1 MPQLSSP
8 PRPARFLQFRIALLV
23 GFLLA
28 MTYTFWPR
36 HDPFPFFFEV
46 AMRSDHPG
54 FAQLYYDIGNGVN
67 EHDSSRVPVQGG
79 GSDLT
84 YRFPLPAG
92 MYANLRFDPTDR
104 PHNTITLSDA
114 RIVDGAGHL
123 FRIIPPDEIKP
134 AQQIDDLKPSGTSL
148 TFTTATDATD
158 PILALELSEPIL
170 LKSFAKPSFQ
180 KLARRFLISFF
191 IAASLAL
198 VATRLLLTLIA
209 PITRRVAEKIV
220 YWGTTHPTQLLL
232 ATAAASVILSTYPVV
247 FFGKSF
253 VSPNNHSH
261 TFLLYGEMPTVPGYK
276 EVETDDEKGSDLGAS
291 MWYSWPASVV
301 ESRALLRDFSLPLW
315 NRYDSSGLPLLGQG
329 QSMFGDPLHLLV
341 LLSRGSAGW
350 WDFKYLLAKF
360 LFAAA
365 LGFCVLHLTR
375 HVPSA
380 LVIAVSAPF
389 IGFYSY
395 RYSHPAFFSIS
406 YAPLIFLCWLKLI
419 DRPARRASAW
429 WLVLMVLANWTVMN
443 SGTVKEAYILLL
455 TMNLCGALT
464 LLLST
469 EVTNRILKLSQASGA
484 LFLFVLIATPIW
496 LTFLHALRTSWTVY
510 NAGAVFQLQPS
521 LFIGLFDD
529 IFYRQF
535 NVDEAHLDPSANF
548 LVLAAVLWFL
558 FARPISPFRDRS
570 RGITVTTLLALALAF
585 GIIPPWLILRV
596 PFLDRIYHIDNT
608 FSCVA
613 IIGLLLLAG
622 FGIKAFWENCMIG
635 SFSRTYLRV
644 MIGLALLLA
653 VYAGATE
660 ATQRATRQFGGHIPK
675 SPFFWGYS
683 ALLLAALVTAPWLA
697 RRSIN
702 HRGRDRLWPILALG
716 LAFVLIHWRF
726 GMYLET
732 RFDSYVMNPHQRVAL
747 VADSSAAVNFMKS
760 HGSDPFR
767 AVGLKYNFA
776 PGYGGAIGVEQID
789 SADPLLNPYYKRL
802 IDSAGITLPFAS
814 ATSGLL
820 DENLTSDLPL
830 LNMLNVRYILSET
843 HSKPELA
850 PSLKKIQSLDL
861 DVYESTNSWPR
872 AFFTDRVSS
881 YGEESEFVG
890 LLKQGDG
897 RPFAAIART
906 DIPKQSDI
914 RDLLEHASSSTTPQ
928 IVAASD
934 YVLTNN
940 RTSFVVKTPGPGV
953 VVLTEPYVE
962 DDFQLQINGRPG
974 DYFRVNSAFRGAF
987 VPTAGE
993 YHFSFSY
1000 WPRLLTASLWISGLG
1015 LALLGFWMG
1024 WEWKLGRNAT
1034 TALRS

>member
-1 MPQLSSP
+1 L
-8 PRPARFLQFRIALLV
+8 RAALIIGV
-23 GFLLA
+23 LLA
-28 MTYTFWPR
+28 ITYTYWPR
-36 HDPFPFFFEV
+36 HDPFPYLFEV
-46 AMRSDHPG
+46 SIQSTHPG
-54 FAQLYYDIGNGVN
+54 FAQLYYDVGNGVN
-67 EHDSSRVPVQGG
+67 EHDSSRLPVQGG
-79 GSDLT
+79 NSKET
-84 YRFPLPAG
+84 YRFAMPEGIYP
-92 MYANLRFDPTDR
+92 NLRFDPTDR
-104 PHNTITLSDA
+104 PRDTITLSGA
-114 RIVDGAGHL
+114 RIIDRAG
-123 FRIIPPDEIKP
+123 RVIRVIPPNEIKA
-134 AQQIDDLKPSGTSL
+134 AQQIENIETSQTGV
-148 TFTTATDATD
+148 TFTTTANATD
-158 PILALELSEPIL
+158 PILAVQLNEPVW
-170 LKSFAKPSFQ
+170 LKSFARPSFR
-180 KLARRFLISFF
+180 KLARRFAISFI
-191 IAASLAL
+191 IAAGL
-198 VATRLLLTLIA
+198 VLLATRLLLS
-209 PITRRVAEKIV
+209 RVTSLALRLAEKIV
-220 YWGTTHPTQLLL
+220 YWTRTRPKQLLI
-232 ATAAASVILSTYPVV
+232 AAAAISVIVSCYPVA

-253 VSPNNHSH
+253 LSPNNHSH

-341 LLSRGSAGW
+341 LLTHGRAGW
-350 WDFKYLLAKF
+350 WDLKYLLAKF

-365 LGFCVLHLTR
+365 LGFCVLHLIR
-375 HVPSA
+375 HVSSA
-380 LVIAVSAPF
+380 VVITASAPF

-419 DRPARRASAW
+419 DRPGRRASVW
-429 WLVLMVLANWTVMN
+429 WLLLMVLANWTVMN
-443 SGTVKEAYILLL
+443 SGTVKEAYVLLL
-455 TMNLCGALT
+455 AMNLCGALT
-464 LLLST
+464 LVLSAG
-469 EVTNRILKLSQASGA
+469 VTDRILKLWQASGA
-484 LFLFVLIATPIW
+484 LLLFVLIAVPIW

-510 NAGAVFQLQPS
+510 NTGAVFQLQPS

-535 NVDEAHLDPSANF
+535 NLDEAHLDPSANF
-548 LVLAAVLWFL
+548 LVLAGVLWFM
-558 FARPISPFRDRS
+558 FAGPVASFRDRA
-570 RGITVTTLLALALAF
+570 RGLTVTTLLALAFAF
-585 GIIPPWLILRV
+585 GVVPPWLILRI

-622 FGIKAFWENCMIG
+622 FGIKAFWENCRTA

-644 MIGLALLLA
+644 LTGLALLLA
-653 VYAGATE
+653 VYAGSTE
-660 ATQRATRQFGGHIPK
+660 ATQRATREFGGHIPK

-697 RRSIN
+697 RRVIN
-702 HRGRDRLWPILALG
+702 HQGRDRLWPVVGLAV
-716 LAFVLIHWRF
+716 AFVLIHWRF

-732 RFDSYVMNPHQRVAL
+732 AFDPYVMNPHQRVAL

-767 AVGLKYNFA
+767 AVGLGYNFA
-776 PGYGGAIGVEQID
+776 PGYGSAIGVEQID
-789 SADPLLNPYYKRL
+789 SPDPLLNPYYKRL
-802 IDSAGITLPFAS
+802 IDSYGIRLPFTS
-814 ATSGLL
+814 WPSGLL
-820 DENLTSDLPL
+820 GENLTGDLAL
-830 LNMLNVRYILSET
+830 LNMLNVRYILSDT
-843 HSKPELA
+843 NSKPELA
-850 PSLKKIQSLDL
+850 PSLKKVQSLDL
-861 DVYESTNSWPR
+861 DVYESTTVWPR

-906 DIPKQSDI
+906 DITKQSHV
-914 RDLLEHASSSTTPQ
+914 RDLVEHASPSTTPR
-928 IVAASD
+928 IVRASD
-934 YVLTNN
+934 YILTTNT
-940 RTSFVVKTPGPGV
+940 TSFVVKTPGPGV

-962 DDFQLQINGRPG
+962 KDFQFQLNGQPA
-974 DYFRVNSAFRGAF
+974 DYFRVNSAFRGVF
-987 VPTAGE
+987 VPAAGE

-1024 WEWKLGRNAT
+1024 WEWKLGRNAS
-1034 TALRS
+1034 AVRS